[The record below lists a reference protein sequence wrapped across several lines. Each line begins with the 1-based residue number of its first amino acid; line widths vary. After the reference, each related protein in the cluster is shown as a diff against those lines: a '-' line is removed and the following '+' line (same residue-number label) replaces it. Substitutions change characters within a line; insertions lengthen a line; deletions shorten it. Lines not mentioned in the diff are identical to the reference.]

1 MLSRRRLLASLAAG
15 GAGALIPVAS
25 WADVGNP
32 AFLAAA
38 KDRSGAFALYG
49 LTAKGAIAFRVDLP
63 DRGHAAAAHPTRA
76 EAVAFARRP
85 GTFALVLD
93 CASGRVMHRL
103 NSPQG
108 RHFYGHGAYLQ
119 GGDILVTTENAY
131 DTDDGMLGIWDARRG
146 YSRIDEIPTGG
157 IGPHEVIRL
166 PGTETLVVANGGIL
180 THPDS
185 ERDKLNLDD
194 MHPNLT
200 YIRDGRIAETISLDA
215 DLAQASIRHLSSR
228 DDGTVAAAL
237 QWEGDPARTIP
248 LLMMHRQGQAPRLLA
263 AGDTEQKAL
272 QGYAGSVS
280 FSGDG
285 TQVAIT
291 GPRGGAAHI
300 FAADNEAA
308 PHIMRRADICGV
320 AKAGTGLAFTDGMG
334 GVICPDGAM
343 VHDLAW
349 DNHLVSL

>member
-1 MLSRRRLLASLAAG
+1 MVSRRSFLASIAAS
-15 GAGALIPVAS
+15 GAGALIPAAS
-25 WADVGNP
+25 WADLGNP
-32 AFLAAA
+32 SFLAAA
-38 KDRSGAFALYG
+38 KDRAGRYALCG
-49 LTAKGAIAFRVDLP
+49 LTATAQIAFRVDLP

-93 CASGRVMHRL
+93 CASGRVVQRL
-103 NSPQG
+103 ESPQG

-119 GGDILVTTENAY
+119 GGDVLVTTENDYA
-131 DTDDGMLGIWDARRG
+131 TGAGVLGIWDARRG
-146 YSRIDEIPTGG
+146 YTRMAEIPTGG

-166 PGTETLVVANGGIL
+166 PGSETLVVANGGIR

-185 ERDKLNLDD
+185 DRDKLNLDD
-194 MHPNLT
+194 MHPSLV
-200 YIRDGRIAETISLDA
+200 YIDDGQITETVTLA
-215 DLAQASIRHLSSR
+215 PEMAQASIRHISAR
-228 DDGTVAAAL
+228 KDGMVAAAL
-237 QWEGDPARTIP
+237 QWEGDPDRVIP
-248 LLMMHRQGQAPRLLA
+248 LLMLHKAGRSPRLRMA
-263 AGDTEQKAL
+263 DGADQRAL

-285 TQVAIT
+285 GQVAIT

-300 FAADNEAA
+300 FD
-308 PHIMRRADICGV
+308 PDTDDGPTIMRRMDVCGV
-320 AKAGTGLAFTDGMG
+320 ARSGRGLAFTDGMG
-334 GVICPDGAM
+334 GVICPDYAA